1 MKLRYQLRG
10 IGIGLLVTAFVLILM
25 QPVYNTKPNESDS
38 PKETSSTG
46 SILAF
51 DKDATKIAEDTETPA
66 DSETKTEAIKTETVK
81 ADETV
86 KDETKNSTLV
96 TVHLADIVNAKKA
109 SDILF
114 NAGIISDKDGFTKY
128 LVDNGYSQTITDG
141 YYEFEVGESFES
153 IAKKIINK

>member
-1 MKLRYQLRG
+1 MKLKYQLRG

-25 QPVYNTKPNESDS
+25 QPIYNTKPNESDS
-38 PKETSSTG
+38 PKETSSAG

-51 DKDATKIAEDTETPA
+51 DKDATKTAEVTDAPVA
-66 DSETKTEAIKTETVK
+66 SETKTEAI
-81 ADETV
+81 
-86 KDETKNSTLV
+86 KNSTLV

-114 NAGIISDKDGFTKY
+114 NAGIISDEDGFTKY
-128 LVDNGYSQTITDG
+128 LVDNGYSQSITDG

-153 IAKKIINK
+153 IAKKITNK